1 MCPQMEHKYKIHL
14 YVHIIAKTSRSIAL
28 LKKFNSQKG
37 YLLLPMFI
45 KRYINQTQPLTLE
58 QDQPWFFSHPQGSKA
73 HRYKNEVCTSEQKA
87 SLQVRSNRS
96 FSTLKKMLDEAK
108 ISPNFLATY
117 TDSWRFIVLNGTV
130 LR

>member
-1 MCPQMEHKYKIHL
+1 MEHKYKIHL

-58 QDQPWFFSHPQGSKA
+58 QDQPWFSLIPKVQKLTGTKM
-73 HRYKNEVCTSEQKA
+73 RYA
-87 SLQVRSNRS
+87 LLNR
-96 FSTLKKMLDEAK
+96 KQA
-108 ISPNFLATY
+108 Y
-117 TDSWRFIVLNGTV
+117 R
-130 LR
+130 